1 MMDSWRI
8 CFLLLTALLC
18 CPAAAFRG
26 PDDYSDTG
34 TDDRFSIGLA
44 EVSITSTRVP
54 LAEAQAPRMVTLMTQ
69 EEIQAASVHS
79 INDLLEYAVGVD
91 VRQRGEM
98 GVQTDI
104 SMRGGN
110 FDQITLLLNGVN
122 ISSPHTGHLTA
133 DFPVSVY
140 DIERIEVIEGPS
152 ARVFGTSA
160 FTGVINIV
168 TRQAESNG
176 GQVHL
181 SGGQF
186 GTAGA
191 DISMDITGGEN
202 SNRKRYSLSLD
213 EDGLRIGRDRNSV
226 SNRFSA
232 GMNRSDGATPNSGF
246 TNWRGFWNS
255 SVRQNGMKID
265 MQAGYSY
272 RRFGANTFY
281 GAASTD
287 QWESNERIMGAV
299 TSDFR
304 VGQVHVAPSVSWNRW
319 LDHYQWHKG
328 SPAGENYHQVDTWAA
343 AVNSWMESRLGRTS
357 FGLEM
362 RTEMIRS
369 TKLGYPLAPEQYYR
383 LRGLDAVDTLRYRFA
398 ADRTDISAFLEHN
411 VLLDDL
417 TVSFGLLANMNTSL
431 DYGWRLYPG
440 IDLSY
445 RPFSGTTLFASW
457 NKALRMPT
465 FTDLFYSGPNIQG
478 TTDLKPEKTSDFNL
492 GLRYRTGGVNMQ
504 LQGFYSRRTDM
515 IDWVIYESE
524 PDGQT
529 FRSGNFSVDCS
540 GVEFYAA
547 LYPGE
552 YSSTLSFLRRLSA
565 QYAYIHQDQKYHIP
579 IKASKYA
586 MEYLRHKVVL
596 QADAAVT
603 SRLSLS
609 ASWRWQDRTGP
620 DNEPYALLDGRI
632 TWTET
637 RWNAYI
643 SCSNIL
649 NEKYRDYSFIEQ
661 PGRWLMVGVILNLS
675 FFSTTNFL
683 E

>member
-1 MMDSWRI
+1 MYRFLRKMKADVIRWRQFTRHRDAAFLSLRREVVICTLSVATLLSAAPKTARAQEAQQLPSDNGSREMDSGEVTV
-8 CFLLLTALLC
+8 TASRVALPLAQAARTVRVMTAAEIAD
-18 CPAAAFRG
+18 CPAQSVQ
-26 PDDYSDTG
+26 DLLKY
-34 TDDRFSIGLA
+34 
-44 EVSITSTRVP
+44 
-54 LAEAQAPRMVTLMTQ
+54 
-69 EEIQAASVHS
+69 AAS
-79 INDLLEYAVGVD
+79 VD
-91 VRQRGEM
+91 VRQRGIF
-98 GVQTDI
+98 GIQTDI
-104 SMRGGN
+104 SINGGTH
-110 FDQITLLLNGVN
+110 DQMVILLNGVN
-122 ISSPHTGHLTA
+122 VSSPHTGHLSA
-133 DFPVSVY
+133 DFPLSVH
-140 DIERIEVIEGPS
+140 DIERVEVIEGPS

-186 GTAGA
+186 GTFGA
-191 DISMDITGGEN
+191 DISMDG
-202 SNRKRYSLSLD
+202 SNRY
-213 EDGLRIGRDRNSV
+213 
-226 SNRFSA
+226 SA

-304 VGQVHVAPSVSWNRW
+304 VGQMHVAPSVSWNRW

-343 AVNSWMESRLGRTS
+343 AVNSWVESRLGRTS

-383 LRGLDAVDTLRYRFA
+383 LRGLDAVDSLKYRFA

-411 VLLDDL
+411 VLLDDI

-492 GLRYRTGGVNMQ
+492 GLRYRTGGVNVQ

-540 GVEFYAA
+540 GVEFNAA

-565 QYAYIHQDQKYHIP
+565 QYAYIHQDLKYHIP

-603 SRLSLS
+603 SRLGVS
-609 ASWRWQDRTGP
+609 ATWRWQDRTGR

-675 FFSTTNFL
+675 F
-683 E
+683 

>member
-1 MMDSWRI
+1 MMYSRRI
-8 CFLLLTALLC
+8 CFLLLTTFLC
-18 CPAAAFRG
+18 RPAAAFRG
-26 PDDYSDTG
+26 PDDTSDTD

-122 ISSPHTGHLTA
+122 ISSPHTGHLSA
-133 DFPVSVY
+133 DFPLSVH
-140 DIERIEVIEGPS
+140 DIERVEVIEGPS

-186 GTAGA
+186 GTFGA
-191 DISMDITGGEN
+191 DISMDITGAGD
-202 SNRKRYSLSLD
+202 SRRKRYSLSLD

-492 GLRYRTGGVNMQ
+492 GLRYRTGGINMQ
-504 LQGFYSRRTDM
+504 LQGFYSRRTVM

-596 QADAAVT
+596 QADAAVV
-603 SRLSLS
+603 SRLGVS
-609 ASWRWQDRTGP
+609 ATWRWQDRTGP

-661 PGRWLMVGVILNLS
+661 PGRWLMAGLVLTIL
-675 FFSTTNFL
+675 
-683 E
+683 

>member
-1 MMDSWRI
+1 MTDSRKL

-18 CPAAAFRG
+18 RPTAVLCG
-26 PDDYSDTG
+26 PDDYSG
-34 TDDRFSIGLA
+34 TDPDDRFSIGLA

-122 ISSPHTGHLTA
+122 ISSPHTGHLSA
-133 DFPVSVY
+133 DFPLSVH
-140 DIERIEVIEGPS
+140 DIERVEVIEGPS

-186 GTAGA
+186 GTFGA
-191 DISMDITGGEN
+191 DISMDITGAGD
-202 SNRKRYSLSLD
+202 SRRKRYSLSLD

-492 GLRYRTGGVNMQ
+492 GLRYRTGGINMQ

>member
-1 MMDSWRI
+1 MKRGFI
-8 CFLLLTALLC
+8 CAVVSALFSSIPGSISAGTVHEAGTFDLKH
-18 CPAAAFRG
+18 ADMEETTDAT
-26 PDDYSDTG
+26 PDDDGFTVG
-34 TDDRFSIGLA
+34 LGEIEIIG
-44 EVSITSTRVP
+44 SRVP
-54 LAEAQAPRMVTLMTQ
+54 LAEVQAPRMVTLMTQ
-69 EEIQAASVHS
+69 EDIQAASVHS

-168 TRQAESNG
+168 TRKAETDG
-176 GQVHL
+176 GLVHL

-191 DISMDITGGEN
+191 DISMDIAGDNNPG
-202 SNRKRYSLSLD
+202 RKRFSLSLD
-213 EDGLRIGRDRNSV
+213 EDGLRIGRNRNTF

-232 GMNRSDGATPNSGF
+232 GMNRSDGATPNSDF
-246 TNWRGFWNS
+246 TSWRGFWNS
-255 SVRQNGMKID
+255 SIRQNGMKID

-272 RRFGANTFY
+272 RKFGANTFY

-304 VGQVHVAPSVSWNRW
+304 VGQMHVAPSVSWNRW

-343 AVNSWMESRLGRTS
+343 AVNSWVESRLGRTS

-383 LRGLDAVDTLRYRFA
+383 LRGLDAVDSLKYRFA

-492 GLRYRTGGVNMQ
+492 GLRYRTGGVNVQ

-540 GVEFYAA
+540 GVEFNAA

-552 YSSTLSFLRRLSA
+552 YSSTLSFL
-565 QYAYIHQDQKYHIP
+565 
-579 IKASKYA
+579 
-586 MEYLRHKVVL
+586 
-596 QADAAVT
+596 
-603 SRLSLS
+603 
-609 ASWRWQDRTGP
+609 
-620 DNEPYALLDGRI
+620 I
-632 TWTET
+632 T
-637 RWNAYI
+637 
-643 SCSNIL
+643 
-649 NEKYRDYSFIEQ
+649 K
-661 PGRWLMVGVILNLS
+661 G
-675 FFSTTNFL
+675 
-683 E
+683 